1 MQVKPSITFTN
12 VHVSEI
18 GLRSLS
24 MALGGITLGRRL
36 TIDDL
41 RRNAEYT
48 PPLTT
53 AYKYLGL

>member
-24 MALGGITLGRRL
+24 MALGGITLGRGL

-41 RRNAEYT
+41 RRNGIY
-48 PPLTT
+48 PSLITT